1 MIVNL
6 CNRTMIQRL
15 LFFCLLGYNATVG
28 AAGMGLADARHL
40 LARTGFGPTWP
51 EIREFA
57 ALSRTE
63 GVDRLLTASRVQ
75 AVTPPPAWVAVY
87 PPPVALRDLSL
98 QEQQRRQQVKREQGR
113 ELRVWWLTEMRDTPT
128 PLTERMTLFWHNHFT
143 SALPKV
149 SSPVLM
155 YRQNVLL
162 RHHALGRF
170 DVLLHEIAKDP
181 AMLIYLDGAVN
192 RKRRPNENFARE
204 VMELFTLGEGYYREA
219 DVKDAARAFTGWS
232 LDRET
237 GEFCFRPAWHD
248 GGTKTILG
256 QTGRFDGDAV
266 LDILLAQPETAVRVV
281 RKLWREF
288 ISLQPDEAE
297 VKRIAE
303 DFRKQRYEIKAALRC
318 LLNSPAFWA
327 PAHRGVLVKS
337 PLDFVIGLQR
347 QLDLKTLEQNQIA
360 QRAAQL
366 GQNVFAPPNVKG
378 WPGGE
383 AWLDSRALLLRRQI
397 VRQWSMARRPRK
409 PLAQNLDF
417 AIKPWIRQFEPVDWR
432 EAAQRL
438 LLPLPPLR
446 QPAAILSPIEIVQAL
461 LLDPVYQLK

>member
-1 MIVNL
+1 MIINH
-6 CNRTMIQRL
+6 CNRALIQRL
-15 LFFCLLGYNATVG
+15 LLFCLLGYNTTVG

-40 LARTGFGPTWP
+40 LARASFGPTWS
-51 EIREFA
+51 EVREFA

-63 GVDRLLTASRVQ
+63 GIERLLAASRTQ
-75 AVTPPPAWVAVY
+75 AVTPPPDWVAVY
-87 PPPVALRDLSL
+87 PPPVAPRDQSL
-98 QEQQRRQQVKREQGR
+98 QERQQRQQIRREQGR
-113 ELRVWWLTEMRDTPT
+113 ELRNGWLTEMRDTPA

-149 SSPVLM
+149 GSPVRM

-170 DVLLHEIAKDP
+170 DALLHAIAKDP

-192 RKRRPNENFARE
+192 RKNRPNENFARE
-204 VMELFTLGEGYYREA
+204 VMELFTLGEGHYREA
-219 DVKDAARAFTGWS
+219 DVQDAARAFTGWS

-237 GEFCFRPAWHD
+237 GEFRFRPAWHD

-266 LDILLAQPETAVRVV
+266 LDMLLAQPETAERVV

-288 ISLQPDEAE
+288 ISLQPNEAE
-297 VKRIAE
+297 VKRIAGA
-303 DFRKQRYEIKAALRC
+303 FREQRYEIKAALRL

-347 QLDLKTLEQNQIA
+347 QLNLQTLEQNQVA
-360 QRAAQL
+360 QRASRL

-383 AWLDSRALLLRRQI
+383 AWLDSRTLLLRRQI
-397 VRQWSMARRPRK
+397 ARQWSMARRPRK
-409 PLAQNLDF
+409 PLAQTLDF
-417 AIKPWIRQFEPVDWR
+417 AIKPWVKQFEVADWR
-432 EAAQRL
+432 EAAQQL

-446 QPAAILSPIEIVQAL
+446 QPAAILSPIEVVQAL